1 MLIILKVDISIPV
14 SFDIIAI
21 LIYLGIF
28 VTGIGYAGYF
38 KAIEKGG
45 AILGSL
51 AFFFVKP
58 ILTPFVTLV
67 INGVMPDL
75 RVFGAVICIVEASYF
90 ASLKTNKVE
99 MDILNKKQRI
109 SVLT

>member
-28 VTGIGYAGYF
+28 VTGIGYACYF

-45 AILGSL
+45 AIMGSL
-51 AFFFVKP
+51 AFFVKP

-75 RVFGAVICIVEASYF
+75 RVFGAVICIVGASYF
-90 ASLKTNKVE
+90 ATFKNK
-99 MDILNKKQRI
+99 
-109 SVLT
+109 